1 MNAGAFTTYQLVQSP
16 NISFLFKFYDLE
28 WII

>member
-1 MNAGAFTTYQLVQSP
+1 MNAGAFTTKQLVQSP
-16 NISFLFKFYDLE
+16 KISFLFKFYDLE